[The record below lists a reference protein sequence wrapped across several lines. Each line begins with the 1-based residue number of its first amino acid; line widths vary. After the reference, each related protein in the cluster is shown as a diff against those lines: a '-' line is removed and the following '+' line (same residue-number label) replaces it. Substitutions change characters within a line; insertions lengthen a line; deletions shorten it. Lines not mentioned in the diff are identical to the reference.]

1 MFFKVGLAAGLIATA
16 FALPQAATTTAASS
30 ASSSSPTGYP
40 HPYSYDQ
47 QPSINSAA
55 VSSVAAYAGIPA
67 SEIPGA
73 VDPVVPVVSS
83 QVTGVTSHGPLSG
96 TPATTG
102 ALSNTPNGTAIPV
115 LPPNPT
121 ALVYN
126 PNGTLN
132 NQEPIPY
139 QPAGG
144 LGTNGTEP
152 VYRVQSDFDYQSILL
167 GLYQEWIELD
177 LFHNILA
184 TFSEEE
190 FTAAGL
196 TPSDRFLIE
205 FMADQESGHA
215 TLLSSLLGGP
225 GGATPQCKPNF
236 FYVFVYGCSHEI

>member
-1 MFFKVGLAAGLIATA
+1 MFFEVGIAAGLVAA
-16 FALPQAATTTAASS
+16 ASALPQAATTTTSISAAATS
-30 ASSSSPTGYP
+30 TGYP
-40 HPYSYDQ
+40 LLYSYPQ
-47 QPSINSAA
+47 QPSVNSAA
-55 VSSVAAYAGIPA
+55 VSSAASNAGIPA

-73 VDPVVPVVSS
+73 TNAVPPIVSS
-83 QVTGVTSHGPLSG
+83 QVTGITTHGPYTG
-96 TPATTG
+96 PPPTTTG
-102 ALSNTPNGTAIPV
+102 AISNSPAGTAIPI

-132 NQEPIPY
+132 NQQPVPY

-177 LFHNILA
+177 LFHNIRA

-215 TLLSSLLGGP
+215 TLLSNLLGGP
-225 GGATPQCKPNF
+225 GGATPQCEPLSF
-236 FYVFVYGCSHEI
+236 PSFSVTY